1 MIYDLSQPIFNNVP
15 QWPKFRP
22 STMTIPHL
30 TAIESANVERLELM
44 THTGTHVDAPFHFFP
59 EAETIDALP
68 LSHFHAPCL
77 ALDLRSKEA
86 GSGIVAADLER
97 YSPVIF
103 ESGMIVLLKTGW
115 AEKRALS
122 KEFLTAWPYLT
133 GEGAEYLVSQ
143 GIHGVGIEGLSI
155 GGWNDPEKETAAHKI
170 LLGAKKLIIE
180 DISVPVAMLD
190 GRTRHFAAF
199 PVLIQRAGGAWARAV
214 AWDEGEMA

>member
-97 YSPVIF
+97 YSSDIRV
-103 ESGMIVLLKTGW
+103 GMIVLLKTGW

-133 GEGAEYLVSQ
+133 GEGAEYLVSR

-155 GGWNDPEKETAAHKI
+155 GGWDDPEKETAAHKI

-180 DISVPVAMLD
+180 DICVPEAMLD

-199 PVLIQRAGGAWARAV
+199 PVLIHGAGGAWTRAV